1 MTLRFEI
8 FPDDLDVIVDFYTR
22 VLLFRLTADQRS
34 EPSPYVAL
42 QRDDVRI
49 GAARRAGPDARTAR
63 MPPAGVELVLEVD
76 DVLLSAI
83 GLSRR
88 DGRSRRIC
96 KTVRGA

>member
-49 GAARRAGPDARTAR
+49 GAARRQDR
-63 MPPAGVELVLEVD
+63 MPVPPGCRLPG
-76 DVLLSAI
+76 S
-83 GLSRR
+83 S
-88 DGRSRRIC
+88 
-96 KTVRGA
+96 